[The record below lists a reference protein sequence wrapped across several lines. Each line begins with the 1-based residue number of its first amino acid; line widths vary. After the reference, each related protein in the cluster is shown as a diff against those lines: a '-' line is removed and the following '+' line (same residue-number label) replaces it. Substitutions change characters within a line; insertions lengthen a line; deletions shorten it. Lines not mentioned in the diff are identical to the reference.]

1 MSIRFACEHCQ
12 STLNVADKFGGKR
25 VKCPK
30 CSQPIQ
36 VPAVDAD
43 ELSLEGDDP
52 VVPSSTSNAVG
63 GWGGG
68 ARTHL
73 DDLLDEAGVQAK
85 VEGPTCQECGAAID
99 PEAIICVECGFNFQT
114 GQQMATM
121 MSKEAFEA
129 SGSESDKILRKA
141 EKDLDE
147 NPVDADEGN
156 FGDGPES
163 FIIAA
168 VAIFG
173 GALLVAGIVA
183 LIFIFDRISGDDQTM
198 QAYVTFGVCAAFYG
212 IGRLWILISGF
223 ITKKSAGVVMLIP
236 LVGDIW
242 AIIFGFMR
250 MRALWMPTGLC
261 ILGILGQ
268 IIGAIILAVSGDS
281 GS

>member
-12 STLNVADKFGGKR
+12 SGLNVADKFGGKR

-36 VPAVDAD
+36 VPAAEAD
-43 ELSLEGDDP
+43 ELALASDEL
-52 VVPSSTSNAVG
+52 VPAAEEPKAPA
-63 GWGGG
+63 GWGGA

-73 DDLLDEAGVQAK
+73 DDLLDEAGVKAR
-85 VEGPTCQECGAAID
+85 VEGPACPECGSAID
-99 PEAIICVECGFNFQT
+99 PDAIICVECGYNLQT

-121 MSKEAFEA
+121 TSRETFEA
-129 SGSESDKILRKA
+129 SGSESEKILRKA
-141 EKDLDE
+141 EQDLED
-147 NPVDADEGN
+147 NPVDADDGN

-173 GALLVAGIVA
+173 GALLVAGIVF
-183 LIFIFDRISGDDQTM
+183 LIFIFDRISGDNQTA
-198 QAYVTFGVCAAFYG
+198 QAVVTFVVCGAFYF
-212 IGRLWILISGF
+212 IGRLWILINGF
-223 ITKKSAGVVMLIP
+223 MTNVTAGVVMLIP
-236 LVGDIW
+236 VVGDVW

-250 MRALWMPTGLC
+250 MKALWMPTGLC

-268 IIGAIILAVSGDS
+268 IIGLIILAVSGS